1 MHPATTLTGSD
12 LAVGLERLVRLVRE
26 MSTAGDVSST
36 AAAVLTRLGRQGP
49 SRVTDLAR
57 GEGVSQP
64 AMSQLVNRLE
74 SDGLVARA
82 TDSEDRRGVLV
93 EVSERGRGVIEAR
106 RTQRAEILGAA
117 LERLDAEDQ
126 QAIAA
131 ALPALGRLV
140 DAVLGG

>member
-1 MHPATTLTGSD
+1 MHHAPTLTGSD
-12 LAVGLERLVRLVRE
+12 LAAAMERMVRLVRE

-36 AAAVLTRLGRQGP
+36 AAAVLTTLGRQGP

-57 GEGVSQP
+57 SEGVSQP

-93 EVSERGRGVIEAR
+93 EVSERGRGVIQAR
-106 RTQRAEILGAA
+106 RAQRAEILGAA
-117 LERLDAEDQ
+117 LERLDADDQ

>member
-1 MHPATTLTGSD
+1 MHPAPTLTGSD
-12 LAVGLERLVRLVRE
+12 LAAAMERVVRLVRE

-36 AAAVLTRLGRQGP
+36 AAAVLTTLGRQGP

-57 GEGVSQP
+57 REGVSQP

-74 SDGLVARA
+74 SEGLVARA

-117 LERLDAEDQ
+117 LERLDADDQ

-140 DAVLGG
+140 EAVLGG